1 MEEILKQLL
10 MQYRMISIGRT
21 MSFYL
26 LLASEQHQHQLVL
39 EWVIGQFLYKMDSSF
54 KHHPLIRF
62 QERLA

>member
-10 MQYRMISIGRT
+10 MQYRMVGIGST

-26 LLASEQHQHQLVL
+26 LLLASEQWQPQVL
-39 EWVIGQFLYKMDSSF
+39 EWVLGQSLYKIESSF
-54 KHHPLIRF
+54 KHNPLTSF